1 MRISRWMVGV
11 VMGWALVGGTAGAQQ
26 TAPSRDS
33 VKERGP
39 LFTTTD
45 AWLTGAFAVGT
56 AVAWPMDESLAKR
69 SQLPSNQSNATLK
82 NTATVFRNLAD
93 PGTVIISVGLWG
105 AGRLTNDR
113 TMAEIGLRSVEAIAA
128 SGIVGYAMKS
138 VAGRARPRV
147 DINRP
152 HDFKLGR
159 GFGASGDYQSFPS
172 GHTLAAFS
180 LASAVTAESGRF
192 WPRRQVLIGVLTYG
206 GATLSGLSR
215 MYNNAHWASDVVL
228 GAGIGTLSGIMAV
241 RWNELHPDNWF
252 DRTLLHVSLAPTA
265 GGGMDVGYHAA
276 W

>member
-1 MRISRWMVGV
+1 M
-11 VMGWALVGGTAGAQQ
+11 
-26 TAPSRDS
+26 
-33 VKERGP
+33 
-39 LFTTTD
+39 
-45 AWLTGAFAVGT
+45 
-56 AVAWPMDESLAKR
+56 
-69 SQLPSNQSNATLK
+69 
-82 NTATVFRNLAD
+82 FRNLAD

-113 TMAEIGLRSVEAIAA
+113 TMAEIGLRSSEAIGA
-128 SGIVGYAMKS
+128 SGIVGYVVKS
-138 VAGRARPRV
+138 LAGRARPRV

-180 LASAVTAESGRF
+180 LASAVTAEAGKF
-192 WPRRQVLIGVLTYG
+192 WPRQQVAIGVLTYG

-252 DRTLLHVSLAPTA
+252 DRTLLHVSAMPAA